1 MIFSVFVPIKEIVLS
16 VVLRVEIFLGPDQ
29 WTVLSLW
36 VIETRGMDLCPHFL
50 TIMLKGFYYDAT
62 CFIISTGC

>member
-1 MIFSVFVPIKEIVLS
+1 MIFSVFVPIKEIVFK
-16 VVLRVEIFLGPDQ
+16 VEIFLGLDQ
-29 WTVLSLW
+29 LTVFSLW

-62 CFIISTGC
+62 CFIISMGY